1 MNPTAI
7 YSKSGKGV
15 QEASG
20 KTSLLKRPDRAVLS
34 AIDGRAN
41 LGEVAQ
47 KVGQQFD
54 AGFQQLVA
62 QLDKEGFIREVTPG
76 TAAAAATKPAT
87 ARPKAAP
94 TAPLDASSDL
104 DFTATLQRSAP
115 PKPPD
120 AAAQARAKEQ
130 EAALYKA
137 RQEAEAKAQAERDR
151 LRAEAEAKAR
161 SEEEAKLRAETE
173 RKIREEAEAKAKA
186 KTEVALRMV
195 AEAKAKA
202 EAEAKARIEAE
213 RRAREEV
220 ERRALEAAERVR
232 KEAEGKAREEAER
245 ARREAEEL
253 RQQLEEERKA
263 REEAERRAK
272 GEEERLS
279 REEAERNEREAER
292 RRQEEAAVEAISRA
306 REEAERNAERAAK
319 EAERA
324 AKAEAKGTKTEFGVG
339 SLDGLLTDLDSFS
352 KREEQERQ
360 EEKEAADRRD
370 EEDKH
375 RKARH
380 AERRAQ
386 EEARRVK
393 EEAQERERALEL
405 EKREAEERRLRKEEE
420 KRARQ
425 ESEQERESE
434 EQERIA
440 REEARRKQ
448 EEEERRRKAR
458 EEERAASK
466 AVAGGAGEAYVD
478 RETARRR
485 KEALLYSTR
494 PVRAERHKSTLG
506 KPMAA
511 ILFLLLVVGVG
522 GVHVM
527 PIATNEYEKMASKAL
542 GRPVKVDAARVSLL
556 TGVQLKF
563 EGVTIGDGG
572 KIALVR
578 AHPEIGSLFG
588 DRKAFSRIELEG
600 VTISQQAL
608 GEALFTRVKGDNFR
622 VSRIAANALK
632 LEGPVPLPPLDV
644 EAVVGL
650 DGALRS
656 VHLRGPDNL
665 MGKLTPKES
674 EVEFEMTAAGFPV
687 PFAPAITLSQFAM
700 KGSANRRGM
709 NIASWGG
716 SILDGVIGGS
726 ARVRWGDGW
735 HVEGLLTA
743 RGINAAVFAPALLS
757 EGKAEASGRFSMSGA
772 EPAKLV
778 RSGRIEGSFT
788 IGKGVLGSFDL
799 GKAIQ
804 TSGRQFVG
812 RTQFTELYGQG
823 VYNRGAVAL
832 RNVTIAAGALNAG
845 ASADIAESG
854 ALNARIVSDLRTPT
868 QTVRLIMNLGG
879 TVRDPQVRN

>member
-1 MNPTAI
+1 MNPSAI

-20 KTSLLKRPDRAVLS
+20 KTNLLKRPDRAVLS

-41 LGEVAQ
+41 LGEVAL
-47 KVGQQFD
+47 KVGQRFD
-54 AGFQQLVA
+54 AGFLQLIT

-87 ARPKAAP
+87 AKPRVAP

-104 DFTATLQRSAP
+104 DFTATVQRSAP

-137 RQEAEAKAQAERDR
+137 RQGAEAKAQGERDR

-161 SEEEAKLRAETE
+161 SEEEARLRAETE
-173 RKIREEAEAKAKA
+173 RKIREEAEAKVKAKA
-186 KTEVALRMV
+186 EAALRMV

-202 EAEAKARIEAE
+202 EAKAQEIERKAM
-213 RRAREEV
+213 
-220 ERRALEAAERVR
+220 EAAERVR
-232 KEAEGKAREEAER
+232 KEAERKAKEEAER

-253 RQQLEEERKA
+253 RQRLEEERRA
-263 REEAERRAK
+263 REDAERRAK
-272 GEEERLS
+272 EEEERLS
-279 REEAERNEREAER
+279 REEAER
-292 RRQEEAAVEAISRA
+292 RRQEEAAAEAISRA
-306 REEAERNAERAAK
+306 REEGGKAAKEAEKAAREAERNAEGAAK
-319 EAERA
+319 EAEQA
-324 AKAEAKGTKTEFGVG
+324 AKAEAKGKKAEFGVG
-339 SLDGLLTDLDSFS
+339 SLDALLTDLDSFS

-360 EEKEAADRRD
+360 EEKDAAARRD

-386 EEARRVK
+386 EEADRVK
-393 EEAQERERALEL
+393 EEVEEREREEQRELER
-405 EKREAEERRLRKEEE
+405 EKREAEERRLRKDEE
-420 KRARQ
+420 KRVRQ
-425 ESEQERESE
+425 ESEQDRERE

-440 REEARRKQ
+440 REEAHRKQ
-448 EEEERRRKAR
+448 EEEERKRKAR
-458 EEERAASK
+458 EEERAVSK
-466 AVAGGAGEAYVD
+466 AVAAGAGEAYVD
-478 RETARRR
+478 SQTARRR

-494 PVRAERHKSTLG
+494 PARAERPKSTLG
-506 KPMAA
+506 KPMAM

-527 PIATNEYEKMASKAL
+527 PIATDEYEKMASEAL
-542 GRPVKVDAARVSLL
+542 GRPVRIDSARVSLV

-588 DRKAFSRIELEG
+588 DKKLFSRIELEG
-600 VTISQQAL
+600 VTLAQQAL
-608 GEALFTRVKGDNFR
+608 GAALFTRVKGDNFR
-622 VSRIAANALK
+622 GSRIAVNPLK
-632 LEGPVPLPPLDV
+632 LEGPVPLAPLEV
-644 EAVVGL
+644 EALIGP

-656 VHLRGPDNL
+656 VNLRGPDNL
-665 MGKLTPKES
+665 MGRLTPKGS
-674 EVEFEMTAAGFPV
+674 EVEFEVTAAGFAL

-700 KGSANRRGM
+700 KGSANRSGM

-726 ARVRWGDGW
+726 ARVRWDEGW
-735 HVEGLLTA
+735 HVDGALTA
-743 RGINAAVFAPALLS
+743 RGVNAAVFAPALLS
-757 EGKAEASGRFSMSGA
+757 EGKAEANGRFSMSGA
-772 EPAKLV
+772 EPAKLA
-778 RSGRIEGSFT
+778 RSSRIEGSFT
-788 IGKGVLGSFDL
+788 VGKGVLGTFDL

-804 TSGRQFVG
+804 TSGRQIVG

-823 VYNRGAVAL
+823 VYNKGAVAL
-832 RNVTIAAGALNAG
+832 RNVAIAAGALNVG
-845 ASADIAESG
+845 ASADIGESG
-854 ALNARIVSDLRTPT
+854 ALNARIVSDLRTPS
-868 QTVRLIMNLGG
+868 QTVRLVMNVGG
-879 TVRDPQVRN
+879 TVRDPQVRD